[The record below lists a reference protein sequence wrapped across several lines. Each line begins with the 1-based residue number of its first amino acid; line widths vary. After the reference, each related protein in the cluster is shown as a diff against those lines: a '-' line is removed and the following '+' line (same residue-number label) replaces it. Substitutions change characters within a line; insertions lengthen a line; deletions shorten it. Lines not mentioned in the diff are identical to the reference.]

1 MTNAP
6 HEVTRLLSQA
16 SRGDPGALNELLPYV
31 YEELK
36 RLAASCLR
44 AERSDHT
51 LQATALVHE
60 AYLKLVDL
68 TRIQWQDRRHFF
80 VVAAMAMRRILV
92 NHGKSRRR
100 VKRGGGWQREALD
113 EALVVG
119 AAANPDIVDLDEA
132 LTRLSQISERRGRV
146 VELRYFAGLGVEET
160 AELLEVSPATVKQDW
175 ALAKAWL
182 LREMSGGEVS

>member
-1 MTNAP
+1 MRDTA

-16 SRGDPGALNELLPYV
+16 SLGNAAALNELLPYV

-36 RLAASCLR
+36 RLASSCLR

-100 VKRGGGWQREALD
+100 LKRGGGWQRESLD

-119 AAANPDIVDLDEA
+119 VESNTDIVELDEA
-132 LTRLSQISERRGRV
+132 LTRLSAVSERRGRV

-160 AELLEVSPATVKQDW
+160 AEILEVSPATVKQDW
-175 ALAKAWL
+175 SLAKAWL
-182 LREMSGGEVS
+182 LREMTGGERS